1 MTAPDTVTGEQ
12 GGAASVSMT
21 GRQWAITLLLAIGV
35 LIAYADRTSIAAAI
49 AHKPFV
55 AYFHMSGVERG
66 LLGSAL
72 FWAYALA
79 QIPAGWV
86 VDRFGVKIPYAVCFA
101 LWCLATALSGVMTVF
116 VGLFAMRALVGAAEA
131 IVMPASYRWFR
142 HNIPERHTG
151 LAIGI
156 FAFGNK
162 VGTAIATPLA
172 AWIIVH
178 WEWQAMFAL
187 TGLAGMLWLVP
198 WLGLVKNDFPDAAG
212 LALARRRAATVPF
225 RNIMA
230 SPVVWGGIIVNFCYS
245 YFIFYCMTWMPS
257 YLVEQRGLSLESSG
271 LYTFF
276 SFGGIAIVAVAAGWV
291 ADRLIE
297 RGADPVRTRK
307 WFVVAGFVG
316 AGTVLFGAYTDNLQW
331 ALVWNIVSLWFLGLA
346 SANNLALTKVTLIP
360 RPAIGL
366 VVGVQHVAAG
376 LSGGLAASLTGWLLH
391 VSGSYDLPI
400 QVIVVFLAIGAAA
413 CVILLRPEWAP
424 RVEADVG

>member
-1 MTAPDTVTGEQ
+1 M
-12 GGAASVSMT
+12 S
-21 GRQWAITLLLAIGV
+21 GRQWAITLLLALGV

-49 AHKPFV
+49 ADKGFV
-55 AYFHMSGVERG
+55 RHFGMTGVERG

-72 FWAYALA
+72 FWAYAAA

-86 VDRFGVKIPYAVCFA
+86 VDRYGVKVPYAICFA
-101 LWCLATALSGVMTVF
+101 LWCVATALSGVMTVF
-116 VGLFAMRALVGAAEA
+116 IGLFLMRALVGAAEA

-162 VGTAIATPLA
+162 VGTAIATPIA

-178 WEWQAMFAL
+178 WEWQAMFAI
-187 TGLAGMLWLVP
+187 TGLAGLLWLLP
-198 WLGLVKNDFPDAAG
+198 WLGLVKNDFPDREQ
-212 LALARRRAATVPF
+212 LAVARRRAATVPF

-245 YFIFYCMTWMPS
+245 YFVFYCMTWMPS

-276 SFGGIAIVAVAAGWV
+276 SFAGIAIIAVAAGWV

-297 RGADPVRTRK
+297 RGADPVKTRK
-307 WFVVAGFVG
+307 AFVVAGFVG
-316 AGTVLFGAYTDNLQW
+316 AGTVLFGAYVADLGW
-331 ALVWNIVSLWFLGLA
+331 ALFWNIVSLWFLGLA

-376 LSGGLAASLTGWLLH
+376 LSGGLAATLSGWLLH

-400 QVIVVFLAIGAAA
+400 QVIVVFLALGAAS

-424 RVEADVG
+424 RVEVEG